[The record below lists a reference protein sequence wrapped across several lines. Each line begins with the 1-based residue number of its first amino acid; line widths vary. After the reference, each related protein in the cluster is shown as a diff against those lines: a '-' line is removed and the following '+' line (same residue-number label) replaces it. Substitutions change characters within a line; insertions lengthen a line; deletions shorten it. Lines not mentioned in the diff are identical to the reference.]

1 MSRKKQIEITEEML
15 AQINKIAGA
24 DVDVDQIVVF
34 EAAAASTREISKM
47 GSMYHGARMSRSLL
61 VEMADGLNSGTESV
75 PLHTLHMQGS
85 EIPKGRVFHGSVVDE
100 VDGSSTLR
108 TLFYLPLAEKELIE
122 KINLAILDEVSV
134 GVKSEQ
140 ALCSTCGFDYFGP
153 EGDFENYYGNVCNN
167 GHVIGENGTHLKLV
181 GMEKWMELSL
191 VSRGAS
197 DNAKILGRV
206 KRLVSQADQDRMAAD
221 GQPIEAVTLFTSMS
235 LENLDMPKA
244 KTAAE
249 LAAEAAAAALA
260 LENEGGDD
268 PAEFD
273 MAGGFAA
280 LGAQLSTLVT
290 LMTPAA
296 TVEDPTV
303 ESLTADLETSQARIA
318 ELEAEAAATLAETEA
333 AEAEAARL
341 AALAA
346 EEIETP
352 PGGAALSATTEGLSN
367 GKPAQGRTGTF
378 RTKRPRS

>member
-85 EIPKGRVFHGSVVDE
+85 EIPKGRVFQGSVVDE

-134 GVKSEQ
+134 GVKSKQ

-244 KTAAE
+244 KTAE
-249 LAAEAAAAALA
+249 EIAAEAAAAALA
-260 LENEGGDD
+260 LEEGNDA
-268 PAEFD
+268 PEFD
-273 MAGGFAA
+273 IAKGFET
-280 LGAQLSTLVT
+280 LGAQLSSLVT
-290 LMTPAA
+290 LLTPEVAD
-296 TVEDPTV
+296 ENPTV
-303 ESLTADLETSQARIA
+303 ESLTAELATSAARVA
-318 ELEAEAAATLAETEA
+318 ELEAEAAAAAELAATEA
-333 AEAEAARL
+333 EEAEVARL

-346 EEIETP
+346 EEIDTP
-352 PGGAALSATTEGLSN
+352 AGGAALSATTDGLSN
-367 GKPAQGRTGTF
+367 GKPPQGRTGTF
-378 RTKRPRS
+378 RTKRP